1 MDDLVFVSLFLAFD
15 YQLQTIAFA
24 NMQIVCSQGD
34 MSIFVKRKPLLT
46 TPMVLLL
53 LDLGDLYVGMIV
65 NDV

>member
-15 YQLQTIAFA
+15 YQLQAIAFA
-24 NMQIVCSQGD
+24 KMQIVCSQGD
-34 MSIFVKRKPLLT
+34 MPIFVKRKPLLT